1 MAYNI
6 RLNLDRLLKVHDQH
20 FFDEMSRYLTVK
32 FN

>member
-1 MAYNI
+1 
-6 RLNLDRLLKVHDQH
+6 LDRSLKVHDQH